1 MVCPKCGKTVP
12 DNAKFCGFC
21 GAKLGE
27 ETSGLV
33 PKNEKIVPKA
43 VTAVR
48 PVNHE
53 KEAAVIIKP
62 RFSDRRKM
70 LLIAVAVL
78 VVLALAAGAF
88 MLFWGAGSKNA
99 YICLSD
105 GRYELITNLDKGE
118 LLEIASSRSDYGDL
132 CFTPDGKYI
141 YYFSK
146 LDSQYG
152 SGTLCRAEYGK
163 MKANS
168 SKNDRYITVV
178 ATNASHNFD
187 VLDDGTLL
195 YTNEDGTLYY
205 FDGESSEQIARDVKF
220 YETETD
226 DKGNVLYLV
235 QDENGTREF
244 SSIMYL
250 TNLEKLDQREKLD
263 DDLSALVTLTDEGEI
278 IYTKYTD
285 EGVDLY
291 RMTMDSREPQLMD
304 ENVSLYR
311 YSDGQ
316 LIYSVMKEK
325 RGLDEFVDGTKA
337 SGTVNREDYQIPSY
351 SYYYI
356 NSASDV
362 ASYDG
367 LCASCDTT
375 LKFFRE
381 VLGTSASIAEAAE
394 SGNSV
399 VSTACQSFLNK
410 YQDYETN
417 NDGFIEVNESV
428 QADLQLLAQACGA
441 PDQWYLLCIGKR
453 QTSTTYDWDAY
464 YAAVEQAAMWEDLQN
479 KELYN
484 LPIYT
489 LKKMENGESEVIL
502 DDLTICSSEADL
514 VLAVSV
520 EDLTSRVKIEEIGS
534 AWDLEDQLSRNINH
548 YSRVLMYDKN
558 NGQTIEVSGQDIME
572 MAQDGYLN
580 DIACAGDHLF
590 VENGDAVLYVSEI
603 ENGVADSF
611 TVLSD
616 AAGIL
621 GVEDGKLYYQEGYYT
636 DDEYEYVDLCVWE
649 NGETSRLLTDV
660 NPAAIWV
667 YDDGS
672 VVAKTYQDYDGAG
685 ELILLNEKGE
695 KTILADEATYFVRT
709 EASEMLYISDQDL
722 YVYDGKEKTRVAN
735 DVDRIWCRET
745 MVPVMSTEY
754 SY

>member
-27 ETSGLV
+27 DKSGLV
-33 PKNEKIVPKA
+33 PKNEKVVPKT

-62 RFSDRRKM
+62 RFSERRKM
-70 LLIAVAVL
+70 LFVVVAVL
-78 VVLALAAGAF
+78 VVLALAVGAF
-88 MLFWGAGSKNA
+88 MLFRGAGSKNA

-105 GRYELITNLDKGE
+105 GRYELITDLDEGE

-132 CFTPDGKYI
+132 YFTPDGTYI

-187 VLDDGTLL
+187 ILDDGTLL

-205 FDGESSEQIARDVKF
+205 FDGESSEQIARDVRF

-226 DKGNVLYLV
+226 DKGNVIYLV
-235 QDENGTREF
+235 QDENGTRES

-250 TNLEKLDQREKLD
+250 TNLEKLNQREKLD
-263 DDLSALVTLTDEGEI
+263 DDLGSLVGLTDEGEI
-278 IYTKYTD
+278 IYTKYTT

-291 RMTMDSREPQLMD
+291 RMTLDSPDPQLMD

-311 YSDGQ
+311 YRDGQ
-316 LIYSVMKEK
+316 VIYSVLKEK
-325 RGLDEFVDGTKA
+325 RGLDEFVDGVKV
-337 SGTVNREDYQIPSY
+337 SNPINRDDYQIPSY

-356 NSASDV
+356 NSVSDV

-375 LKFFRE
+375 LKFFRD
-381 VLGTSASIAEAAE
+381 VLGTSASIEEAAE
-394 SGNSV
+394 SGDSV
-399 VSTACQSFLNK
+399 VSTACRSFLNK

-417 NDGFIEVNESV
+417 DDGFIEVNESV

-502 DDLTICSSEADL
+502 DDLSICGNSSDL
-514 VLAVSV
+514 ILTASV
-520 EDLTSRVKIEEIGS
+520 EDLTSRVKIEEISS
-534 AWDLEDQLSRNINH
+534 AWDLEDQLSENLNQ
-548 YSRVLMYDKN
+548 YSRALIYQKD
-558 NGQTIEVSGQDIME
+558 NGQMIEVSSQDVIE
-572 MAQDGYLN
+572 MAQDGN
-580 DIACAGDHLF
+580 ITDIACAGENLF
-590 VENGDAVLYVSEI
+590 VENGDSVLYVSAI
-603 ENGVADSF
+603 ENGVADDF

-616 AAGIL
+616 AAEIL

-636 DDEYEYVDLCVWE
+636 DDENAYVDLCVWE

-660 NPAAIWV
+660 NPTTIWI

-695 KTILADEATYFVRT
+695 KTILADEVTSFVRI
-709 EASEMLYISDQDL
+709 EASELLYISDQDL
-722 YVYDGKEKTRVAN
+722 YVYNGKEKTRVAN

-745 MVPVMSTEY
+745 MAPVVSTEY